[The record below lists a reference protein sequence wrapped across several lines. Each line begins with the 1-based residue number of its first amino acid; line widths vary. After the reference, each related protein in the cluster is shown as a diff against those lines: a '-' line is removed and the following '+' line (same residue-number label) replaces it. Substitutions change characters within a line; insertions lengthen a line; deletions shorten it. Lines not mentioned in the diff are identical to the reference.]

1 MFNTVV
7 MITTMDKPPKY
18 IIEKEKKKM
27 PKKYTPEEKAHVIAR
42 AAEIGA
48 AAAAREAGVS
58 YNGVLKWIH
67 AGKEGVKSGVEK
79 IAALPDEKIELLNDQ
94 ISAKEE
100 EIREIEESLK
110 GRKGELKELLKAK
123 AKAEKEKERVKA
135 AEEKKKVVEAV
146 LNSGRS
152 MEEIM
157 SFLNS

>member
-1 MFNTVV
+1 
-7 MITTMDKPPKY
+7 
-18 IIEKEKKKM
+18 M
-27 PKKYTPEEKAHVIAR
+27 PMKYTPEEKAHVIAR

-67 AGKEGVKSGVEK
+67 AGKESVKSGAEK
-79 IAALPDEKIELLNDQ
+79 MAALPGEKIELLNAE
-94 ISAKEE
+94 IEAKGE

-123 AKAEKEKERVKA
+123 AKAEKEKELLDA
-135 AEEKKKVVEAV
+135 AEQKKQLVEAV
-146 LNSGRS
+146 MKSGRS
-152 MEEIM
+152 VEEIM

>member
-1 MFNTVV
+1 
-7 MITTMDKPPKY
+7 
-18 IIEKEKKKM
+18 M
-27 PKKYTPEEKAHVIAR
+27 PKKYTPEEKARIIAR
-42 AAEIGA
+42 AADIGA

-123 AKAEKEKERVKA
+123 AKAEKEKEMVKA

-152 MEEIM
+152 MDEIM